1 MTYTG
6 NSTRT
11 TNRVLIALVV
21 VTIAIVAFWATN
33 GGLDEIQAAET
44 ESAVVVP
51 NN

>member
-6 NSTRT
+6 NSSRA

-33 GGLDEIQAAET
+33 GGLDEIQVAQTET
-44 ESAVVVP
+44 AVVSE
-51 NN
+51 